1 MISQS
6 AGFYMFFFFVCI
18 PLIFLVLVFW
28 GINKLLTR
36 WIVNRI
42 IRNGISLISALVATM
57 CIYPFMFPLMV
68 TVTDLIRYGYISNY

>member
-6 AGFYMFFFFVCI
+6 AGFYMLFFFVCV
-18 PLIFLVLVFW
+18 PLIFLVLVFF

-36 WIVNRI
+36 WVINKTLRG
-42 IRNGISLISALVATM
+42 GISLISAIVATI

-68 TVTDLIRYGYISNY
+68 TVTDLIRYGYINNY